1 MWEKLFGGRT
11 YAGSKL
17 DLLIQG
23 RAAEIRR
30 FQPTHLELFAAALQ
44 REHPRA
50 LEPTTKQ
57 GEPEHVVDQQALD
70 KAALGLANAVAVLL
84 ISSTAAAE
92 YYGKQIDQL
101 SQSNSVAALAIAT
114 CLAAYGCACNIPF
127 DSSEGGFHRYLS
139 GYLILRKSMRLFG
152 VLEPW
157 EKFIA
162 EGEGGRLSPFF
173 DDAWTETLMKL
184 IPESEKPIVEKILLG
199 LTVFKNSIGSIP
211 GPVATT
217 TLQTVLN
224 NPLTEDPWGPPPGP
238 DPRRGKCT
246 ICGGSG
252 KRSSCSGCNGTGR
265 ITRPGR
271 DGQLEI
277 TTCTVC
283 KGSGRMR
290 CDPCL
295 GTGRMP

>member
-1 MWEKLFGGRT
+1 MWEKLFGNRG

-23 RAAEIRR
+23 RVAEIRR
-30 FQPTHLELFAAALQ
+30 FQSTHLELFAAAVQL
-44 REHPRA
+44 EHPRA
-50 LEPTTKQ
+50 LQPSTNQ
-57 GEPEHVVDQQALD
+57 GEPAQPVDQQARN
-70 KAALGLANAVAVLL
+70 KAALGLANTVAVLL

-101 SQSNSVAALAIAT
+101 RHSNSAAALALAT
-114 CLAAYGCACNIPF
+114 CLAVYGAACNIPF
-127 DSSEGGFHRYLS
+127 ESSEGGFHRYLS

-157 EKFIA
+157 ERFVA
-162 EGEGGRLSPFF
+162 EGEEGRLSPFF

-199 LTVFKNSIGSIP
+199 LTVLKNSIGSIP
-211 GPVATT
+211 GPLATKA
-217 TLQTVLN
+217 LHTVLD
-224 NPLTEDPWGPPPGP
+224 NPLTDDPWGPPPGP
-238 DPRRGKCT
+238 RRGPGKCT
-246 ICGGSG
+246 FCGGSG
-252 KRSSCSGCNGTGR
+252 KRSCAGCNGNGR

-271 DGQLEI
+271 DGQLDI

-295 GTGRMP
+295 GTGRTS